1 MSRIDSEPPT
11 KSSVS
16 CCATTE
22 LTTLLI
28 RRQISQAQIALASAY
43 VNLPLPNTGL
53 MVGEVEM
60 AEPKPCG

>member
-1 MSRIDSEPPT
+1 M
-11 KSSVS
+11 
-16 CCATTE
+16 
-22 LTTLLI
+22 TTLLI